1 MSYIVSSD
9 ESNYSFSTPKTIEI
23 TFCYAQ
29 KWMVKMYEKLG
40 WIALG
45 QYNGYNKTGMYIKQI
60 ELLIASIEKKRSITK
75 DADRISDLSVILK
88 NVKKLK
94 DFATKLFD
102 ENDIVSESNTE
113 DGIATKVT
121 MKWLS
126 KWHAMLYSKL
136 GWMALVK
143 SEGKKYKVKCYL
155 RFIND
160 LIASGKKK
168 INELT
173 DPDNITDAKII
184 YNNSLK
190 LKIFA
195 EKLLL

>member
-1 MSYIVSSD
+1 MSMTDSDNSSYH
-9 ESNYSFSTPKTIEI
+9 SPAPRTVEI

-29 KWMVKMYEKLG
+29 KWMVRMYEKLG
-40 WIALG
+40 WVALS
-45 QYNGYNKTGMYIKQI
+45 QYNGYNKSRMYIKKI
-60 ELLIASIEKKRSITK
+60 NLLIDSIEKKRSITQ
-75 DADRISDLSVILK
+75 DTDRVADLSVILK
-88 NVKKLK
+88 NVQKLK
-94 DFATKLFD
+94 EFATKLFD
-102 ENDIVSESNTE
+102 ENGAVYESNAE
-113 DGIATKVT
+113 EGIVTKVT

-143 SEGKKYKVKCYL
+143 SEGKKYKVRCYL

-168 INELT
+168 ISELT

-190 LKIFA
+190 LK
-195 EKLLL
+195 

>member
-1 MSYIVSSD
+1 MSYSSD
-9 ESNYSFSTPKTIEI
+9 SESSNNDYSTPRTVEI

-40 WIALG
+40 WMALSK
-45 QYNGYNKTGMYIKQI
+45 YNGYNKTGMYIKQI
-60 ELLIASIEKKRSITK
+60 DILIASIEKKRSITQ
-75 DADRISDLSVILK
+75 DSDRVADLGVVLK
-88 NVKKLK
+88 NVQKLK

-102 ENDIVSESNTE
+102 DNDMVSESNTE
-113 DGIATKVT
+113 AGIATKVT

-136 GWMALVK
+136 GWIALVK
-143 SEGKKYKVKCYL
+143 SEGKKYKVKSYL

-190 LKIFA
+190 LKGFA
-195 EKLLL
+195 EKLLI